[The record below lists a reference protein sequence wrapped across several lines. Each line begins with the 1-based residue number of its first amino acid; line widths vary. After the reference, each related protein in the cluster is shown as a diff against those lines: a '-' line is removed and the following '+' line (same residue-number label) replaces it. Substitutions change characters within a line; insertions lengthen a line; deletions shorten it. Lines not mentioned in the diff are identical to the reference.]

1 MVAIVLVGVIFIGT
15 IVAVPAAISYTNFQ
29 VVDQQQLRNTALNVY
44 NTLLQG
50 TGTSSQWGSVF
61 PFDENDVTSFGLA
74 LSDSLS
80 KYVLDSDKV
89 QRLDPLSPGFL
100 TYDRVIELLKLQGYG
115 FKFTLFRP
123 FKVDWDINWDDQSNL
138 NSLVSLDVNTTRM
151 EDGAPVPNAEVRA
164 NIIVTAKNPAK
175 VDDPLFII
183 SGELEKFTDIQGN
196 CKLNKLVDIP
206 SGYVL
211 ETAMAVMHITVAGM
225 ETVVVA
231 SRDYEAQ
238 KWLRMYTFG
247 DTVTLTFRNE
257 SMDLPEG
264 SRKVQKAFGYDLR
277 DLMEFYDGDEHGTT
291 STLINHGTS
300 DYEFWSETF
309 PGLGDINPAM
319 LIFIVKVTGK
329 YHVIAGPYAFSDP
342 AKVFEFGPEDPTA
355 NVLANLRR
363 FVVIDGMTYVTELV
377 LWKD

>member
-264 SRKVQKAFGYDLR
+264 SRKVQKVFGYDLR